1 MIRIAAVGSASTGK
15 SAVLNAVFG
24 TAFPVDARS
33 GTTHSA
39 ARSVVGEVE
48 VIDAPPDQLV
58 PADAYLLVCDKDLTE
73 SEMAHLQRMR
83 GRPVAIVLNKSD
95 TYDAAQLDG
104 LLNHIRTRVRG
115 LVQPDRV
122 LACAAD
128 PVRIVHRER
137 TDGSVSEHVV
147 PAQADIAAIL
157 EAVQDLITAAGSSVR
172 VRSRELA
179 GRLANALKHQQ
190 WMIMLCLCAAAGWAK
205 EPARPKIVG
214 VSHLA
219 VYAKDLEQS
228 RGFYRDFLGYEH
240 ATVGQ
245 TAYFRINGRQF
256 LKVLPEREGGTDRL
270 SHISLE
276 TDDVNAM
283 RAYLLARGVAAPEKV
298 TKDELGNS
306 VLKVK
311 DPEGHTVEFVQ
322 YRHNNLLVT
331 RMPKHLTPGGVS
343 KRLMHV
349 GIIVTALEPEMKFY
363 TDVLGFRE
371 FWRGSS
377 NGKELSWINLR
388 LPDSEDYIELMLYK
402 LAPAPTARG
411 SAHHQCL
418 EVSDIEAAL
427 AALEAKPNRKQYT
440 RTLEVR
446 TGRNRRRQLN
456 LFDPDG
462 TRTELME
469 PVTVDGQPAP
479 SSDAP
484 PPH

>member
-1 MIRIAAVGSASTGK
+1 
-15 SAVLNAVFG
+15 VLNAVFG
-24 TAFPVDARS
+24 TAFSVDARS
-33 GTTHSA
+33 GTTRTA
-39 ARSVVGEVE
+39 ARNAAGGVE

-58 PADAYLLVCDKDLTE
+58 DADAYLLVCDKDLTE
-73 SEMAHLQRMR
+73 SEMAHLRNMR

-104 LLNHIRTRVRG
+104 LLNHIRNRVRG
-115 LVQPDRV
+115 LVQPERV

-137 TDGSVSEHVV
+137 VDGTLSEHVV
-147 PAQADIAAIL
+147 PTQADVAAIL
-157 EAVQDLITAAGSSVR
+157 EAVQELITAAGSSVR

-179 GRLANALKHQQ
+179 GRFANAIKNQ
-190 WMIMLCLCAAAGWAK
+190 WIVALCVCCAAGASAK

-219 VYAKDLEQS
+219 VYSKDLDQS
-228 RGFYRDFLGYEH
+228 RAFYRDFLGHEH
-240 ATVGQ
+240 ATIGK

-256 LKVLPEREGGTDRL
+256 LKVLPEREGGSDRL
-270 SHISLE
+270 SHISLQ

-283 RAYLLARGVAAPEKV
+283 RAYLIARGVAAPEKV
-298 TKDELGNS
+298 SKDELGNA
-306 VLKVK
+306 VLNVK

-322 YRHNNLLVT
+322 YRRDNLLV
-331 RMPKHLTPGGVS
+331 RQMPKHLTAGSVS

-363 TDVLGFRE
+363 KDVLGFRE

-377 NGKELSWINLR
+377 NGTELSWINLR

-402 LAPAPTARG
+402 QAPAPTERG
-411 SAHHQCL
+411 PAHHQCL
-418 EVSDIEAAL
+418 EVSDIQAAL
-427 AALEAKPNRKQYT
+427 AALEARPNRKDYT

-446 TGRNRRRQLN
+446 TGRNRKRQLN
-456 LFDPDG
+456 VFDPDG